1 MSIQSVNPATGD
13 LLETFTPTS
22 DRELEGILAT
32 GHAAF
37 LEWRAVPFT
46 ARAQRMREAARTLR
60 RRQAEFARTM
70 TLEMGKPIVQAEAE
84 VEKCA
89 WTCDYYAERPDP
101 RQDRRLERSR
111 SATGPRSAPADPCR
125 SRLSAARPRRSGL
138 QRELLERVAAGRDM
152 AAAPR
157 ERPRHLAHVHVA
169 VRVDPDAVRRSEAA
183 GRDGV
188 RPAPTAMPC
197 GRKNSPGPW
206 PGTPHDR
213 FSSPVGEK
221 RWTRQLP

>member
-70 TLEMGKPIVQAEAE
+70 TLEMGKPIVQA
-84 VEKCA
+84 
-89 WTCDYYAERPDP
+89 
-101 RQDRRLERSR
+101 
-111 SATGPRSAPADPCR
+111 
-125 SRLSAARPRRSGL
+125 
-138 QRELLERVAAGRDM
+138 
-152 AAAPR
+152 
-157 ERPRHLAHVHVA
+157 
-169 VRVDPDAVRRSEAA
+169 
-183 GRDGV
+183 
-188 RPAPTAMPC
+188 
-197 GRKNSPGPW
+197 
-206 PGTPHDR
+206 
-213 FSSPVGEK
+213 
-221 RWTRQLP
+221 

>member
-1 MSIQSVNPATGD
+1 MAD
-13 LLETFTPTS
+13 
-22 DRELEGILAT
+22 
-32 GHAAF
+32 
-37 LEWRAVPFT
+37 
-46 ARAQRMREAARTLR
+46 EAGALR
-60 RRQAEFARTM
+60 GGQAECPVAVA
-70 TLEMGKPIVQAEAE
+70 EEVGKPIVQAEAE

-89 WTCDYYAERPDP
+89 WTGDYYAERPDP

-188 RPAPTAMPC
+188 RPAPPGDHAAVPIVDADTPRPDLAGGSIAARRLARLPPAVGAEAVPPGVQQQR
-197 GRKNSPGPW
+197 GRPAH
-206 PGTPHDR
+206 T
-213 FSSPVGEK
+213 
-221 RWTRQLP
+221 